1 MKVKAFAIILALSSL
16 SAMAQEG
23 EEYQKFRVG
32 GYGEVLAS
40 FMGYGTS
47 RFNGTANGNT
57 YENRNRISIP
67 RFVVAGDYRFNKHWN
82 LGAEIEF
89 EAGGVGM
96 ETEIEASE
104 NGE

>member
-1 MKVKAFAIILALSSL
+1 
-16 SAMAQEG
+16 MAQEG

-57 YENRNRISIP
+57 YENRNRIP
-67 RFVVAGDYRFNKHWN
+67 
-82 LGAEIEF
+82 
-89 EAGGVGM
+89 
-96 ETEIEASE
+96 
-104 NGE
+104 